1 MRDLR
6 SRCKCNNNDNT
17 KKDSINYLLRTV
29 CVIVEGLLEDCFFPF
44 IFYNLLTPEDSWREK
59 MNHSEHLKSNVEF
72 SEIAQHGISYVNC
85 QNQEQLFHIFI
96 YKMKI
101 KQIQYK

>member
-1 MRDLR
+1 
-6 SRCKCNNNDNT
+6 
-17 KKDSINYLLRTV
+17 
-29 CVIVEGLLEDCFFPF
+29 
-44 IFYNLLTPEDSWREK
+44 

-101 KQIQYK
+101 KQIQYKLSLHVYFTCVCVCIKYT